1 MTKKS
6 ITQPSKCGFFLG
18 LFNSVFMC
26 VIIIIV
32 FVTFGYF
39 FNLALERNPMGL
51 FGVITISGAIG
62 GIVTSLDTDK
72 YHELS
77 IPLTGNLLPSGFIGH
92 SFIGVCGAF
101 VGVGAAILFTPLNLN
116 IFINPDQ
123 LGIPHHNKEIT
134 KENINNILEASNIL
148 KTLIITI
155 GLGIIGGFSGLPII
169 SKLSNHALK
178 KIESK
183 VNEHN
188 QQLEK
193 QAETQKIQN
202 HKLKNEQEKNKQQQ
216 QEILKQQ
223 QEIKEARDDLE
234 YNRGMI
240 HIANNDYKSALECF
254 EKIEKSN
261 AYINTPK
268 FWINRAFA
276 AKRTDNVSDAM
287 SFIDKALKIA
297 PNNIYALYNKLC
309 YSCLLGKEDI
319 ELLKLYQKVK
329 ELNCDPDYTKIME
342 HIKKDK
348 DLNKLKE
355 TDAYKRGQED

>member
-1 MTKKS
+1 MTSKKTES
-6 ITQPSKCGFFLG
+6 STTENFFLS
-18 LFNSVFMC
+18 LFNSIFMIAIMCLVF
-26 VIIIIV
+26 IA
-32 FVTFGYF
+32 FGYF
-39 FNLALERNPMGL
+39 FSLALEKNPIGI
-51 FGVITISGAIG
+51 FGIITISGAIG
-62 GIVTSLDTDK
+62 GVVTSLDTDK

-77 IPLTGNLLPSGFIGH
+77 IPLTGKILPSGFIGH

-101 VGVGAAILFTPLNLN
+101 VGVGAAILFTPLELN
-116 IFINPDQ
+116 VF
-123 LGIPHHNKEIT
+123 
-134 KENINNILEASNIL
+134 INNIKDHSTIENSNIL

-155 GLGIIGGFSGLPII
+155 ALGIIGGFSGLPII

-188 QQLEK
+188 QQLER

-342 HIKKDK
+342 HIKNDK
-348 DLNKLKE
+348 DLKKLKE